1 MKSIGWLSI
10 IVGCLTFLQPGSH
23 KHTYANEALKL
34 SPMSEKTVSGFAYP
48 ESVVYD
54 PNTQALY
61 VGQFGSEL
69 KPTLK
74 DGMGKISKVAL
85 SGEILE
91 EQFLPA
97 KGGVLNKPKG
107 IWVEDSRLWVTDIDE
122 VWIFDLNSRKGKKAI
137 LPNAKFANDLT
148 VINNA
153 LFVSDTAG
161 NRIYKVTPADFL
173 EINKSP
179 DVTISHSNLN
189 FSPNGLCPAPD
200 GSILVVAYNFKKQ
213 DQGIYIL
220 DKKGTIKTLAEKV
233 GLLDGIFRFDD
244 GTLLITD
251 WKSKSLFKWSPNNEI
266 NTLAKGFKGPADFC
280 VVPEN
285 KGFMVIVPDLFKG
298 ELRMIHL
305 QR

>member
-1 MKSIGWLSI
+1 MKSICWLSI
-10 IVGCLTFLQPGSH
+10 IVGCLAFLQPCFH
-23 KHTYANEALKL
+23 EHTFANEALKL
-34 SPMSEKTVSGFAYP
+34 SLVSEKTVSGFAYP

-54 PNTQALY
+54 PNAKVLY

-74 DGMGKISKVAL
+74 DGMGKISKLAL
-85 SGEILE
+85 SGKILE

-97 KGGVLNKPKG
+97 KGDVLNKPKG
-107 IWVEDSRLWVTDIDE
+107 IWVEDSRLWVTDIDD
-122 VWIFDLNSRKGKKAI
+122 VWIFDLNSRKGKKVI
-137 LPNAKFANDLT
+137 LPNAKFANDLA
-148 VINNA
+148 VINDS

-161 NRIYKVTPADFL
+161 NQIYKVTPADFL
-173 EINKSP
+173 EIGKNP

-200 GSILVVAYNFKKQ
+200 NSMLVVAYNFAKQ
-213 DQGIYIL
+213 DQGIYMI
-220 DKKGTIKTLAEKV
+220 DKNGTITTLAEKV
-233 GLLDGIFRFDD
+233 GLLDGVFRLDD
-244 GTLLITD
+244 GSLLITD
-251 WKSKSLFKWSPNNEI
+251 WKSKSLFKWDPNNEI
-266 NTLAKGFKGPADFC
+266 NILAKGFKGPADFC

-298 ELRMIHL
+298 ELRMIRL